1 MEFGFS
7 RRFADREFDP
17 NPLTQAQS
25 EIATAVSQGQAQP
38 WLDLTIS
45 QPERAG
51 LAASGQWLR
60 HLEEGGRLP
69 YAAEAQGCAAGRAA
83 LSAWAAGEGRHTSPE
98 DFTLTSGTSEAY
110 GLLFKLLTD
119 PGESLLLTLPSYP
132 LIDGLAAWEG
142 LDWVAAHLRPRRPAS
157 APAFTVEPTAWDLP
171 VAEVERAWDEACER
185 SGRPPKALILVQPNN
200 PTGSGFAPEN
210 AQAIE
215 AFCVQ
220 RGLVLILDEVFSPYR
235 HRSDGLS
242 ASPFSFRHPEGKRFR
257 LNGLSKMLGLP
268 QAKLG
273 WIEVE
278 GPSAW
283 RAAVRERLSLLA
295 DSYLSVGGPVQAALP
310 ALLADAPAYQ
320 APIGERLRRNL
331 ETFLAGAA
339 ARPSLRAWVPEGGWN
354 LPLIVDTHL
363 DDEEAAIDVLRS
375 RGVLVQ
381 PGYFYGFDEAECDME
396 GSATLVVSLLT
407 PPEIFREGLDRLQSW
422 ADERG

>member
-1 MEFGFS
+1 MPYGFS
-7 RRFADREFDP
+7 RRFADREFEP
-17 NPLTQAQS
+17 NPLTRAQT
-25 EIATAVSQGQAQP
+25 EITAALAQGRVEP
-38 WLDLTIS
+38 WLDLTVS
-45 QPERAG
+45 QPEKAG

-142 LDWVAAHLRPRRPAS
+142 LDWVAAHLRPAS
-157 APAFTVEPTAWDLP
+157 SPGQGPEP
-171 VAEVERAWDEACER
+171 VAWSLSRAELERAWDEAGER
-185 SGRPPKALILVQPNN
+185 SGRPPKAFILVQPNN
-200 PTGSGFAPEN
+200 PTGSGFALAE
-210 AQAIE
+210 AHAIE
-215 AFCVQ
+215 AFCLE
-220 RGLVLILDEVFSPYR
+220 RGLVLILDEVFSSYR
-235 HRSDGLS
+235 YTAHENGPPSS
-242 ASPFSFRHPEGKRFR
+242 AFRHPEGRRFR

-278 GPSAW
+278 GPSPW
-283 RAAVRERLSLLA
+283 RDAVRERLSLLA

-310 ALLADAPAYQ
+310 ALLAEAPAYQ
-320 APIGERLRRNL
+320 APIRDRLRRNL
-331 ETFLAGAA
+331 EAFLAGAA
-339 ARPSLRAWVPEGGWN
+339 ARPALRAWLPEGGWT
-354 LPLIVDTHL
+354 LPLVVDTHL
-363 DDEEAAIDVLRS
+363 DDEEAAIDLLRT
-375 RGVLVQ
+375 RGMLVQ
-381 PGYFYGFDEAECDME
+381 PGYFYGFDEAGCDVD
-396 GSATLVVSLLT
+396 GCATLVVNLLT

-422 ADERG
+422 AEERG